1 MWSLFV
7 AQYITRHVVTGNDLC
22 GHCLLLSV
30 LEGML
35 LLAMTCV
42 VIVCCSVY

>member
-1 MWSLFV
+1 MIRRHAV
-7 AQYITRHVVTGNDLC
+7 AGDDLC
-22 GHCLLLSV
+22 DHCLLLSV

-35 LLAMTCV
+35 WLAMTCV